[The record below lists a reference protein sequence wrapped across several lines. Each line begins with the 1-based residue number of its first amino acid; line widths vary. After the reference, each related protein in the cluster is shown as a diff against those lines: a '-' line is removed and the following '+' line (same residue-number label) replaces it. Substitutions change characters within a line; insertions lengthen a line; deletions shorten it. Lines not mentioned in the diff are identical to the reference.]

1 MTYYIQLIFEF
12 VLTLFAIDFVS
23 GFVHWAED
31 TFGTEQTPVYGK
43 WIAVPNTIHHEQPAA
58 FTQKNW
64 WQSSWDLALCSALI
78 ALAAWWGSWLSWH
91 VWVFCVLGANANQ
104 LHKYTHVPRA
114 KIPLPVRWLQDL
126 RVFQSAKDHA
136 LHHSGK
142 KNTAYCVITPYLNP
156 VLDSIG
162 FWRCLEKI
170 IVPFTGAP
178 RREDLNTQPIT
189 SITDSPS
196 EHYPLE

>member
-1 MTYYIQLIFEF
+1 MTYYIQLIFEC

-43 WIAVPNTIHHEQPAA
+43 WIVVPNNIHHEQSAA

-78 ALAAWWGSWLSWH
+78 TLAAWWGGWLSWH
-91 VWVFCVLGANANQ
+91 VWLFCALGANANQ

-114 KIPLPVRWLQDL
+114 KIPLLIRWLQDL

-142 KNTAYCVITPYLNP
+142 KNTAYCVITPYLNML
-156 VLDSIG
+156 LDKIG
-162 FWRCLEKI
+162 FWRGLEKI
-170 IVPFTGAP
+170 IVPLTGAP
-178 RREDLNTQPIT
+178 RREDLNT
-189 SITDSPS
+189 
-196 EHYPLE
+196 